1 MRVLV
6 VDDTRF
12 MRGIIRSILEGVGL
26 EVCGEAGNGI
36 EAVDQYAKLSPDLV
50 IMDVIMPEKSGI
62 EALCEIKKY
71 DKNSKI
77 IMCTAMGQEEYVK
90 KAAKNGALDY
100 VVKPFDHS
108 HLRESVLRLI

>member
-12 MRGIIRSILEGVGL
+12 MRGIIRGILEAVGI

-36 EAVDQYAKLSPDLV
+36 EAVDQYTKLNPDLV
-50 IMDVIMPEKSGI
+50 IMDVVMPEKNGLD
-62 EALCEIKKY
+62 ALYEIKSY

-77 IMCTAMGQEEYVK
+77 IMCSAMGQEEYVK
-90 KAAKNGALDY
+90 NAAKM
-100 VVKPFDHS
+100 VP
-108 HLRESVLRLI
+108 